1 MYFVFVCCF
10 NDYENQDDEVYL
22 LHNSTQV
29 ASKHGSGTIS
39 FLSLLYR
46 LDHMFAMMIR
56 IMLPLIRMLPIDIS
70 LLWAWWC

>member
-10 NDYENQDDEVYL
+10 NDYENQDDKVYF
-22 LHNSTQV
+22 HNSKQV

-46 LDHMFAMMIR
+46 LDLMFPMIR

-70 LLWAWWC
+70 LLWAWW